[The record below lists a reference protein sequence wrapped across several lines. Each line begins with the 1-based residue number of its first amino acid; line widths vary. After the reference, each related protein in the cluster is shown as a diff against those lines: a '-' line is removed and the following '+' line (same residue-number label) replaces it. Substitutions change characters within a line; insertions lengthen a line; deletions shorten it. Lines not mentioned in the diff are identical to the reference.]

1 MLTCPSPPDFVYT
14 LKNQVG
20 DSEGLGGKLDAGD
33 KKTILDEIKKSQTWL
48 EENGP
53 SASAEDF
60 DEQREALQ
68 AVVSP
73 ITSKLYQGGA
83 PGGGADEPLGTH
95 DEL

>member
-1 MLTCPSPPDFVYT
+1 MYT
-14 LKNQVG
+14 IRNQAS
-20 DSEGLGGKLDAGD
+20 DNEGMGGKLSAED
-33 KKTILDEIKKSQTWL
+33 KKTIMDETKKSQTWL

-53 SASAEDF
+53 TASAEDF

-68 AVVSP
+68 AIVSP

-83 PGGGADEPLGTH
+83 GGPGGDEPLGTH